1 MQDFVSN
8 KKFQME
14 EFENLFNSAVQ
25 YRTESDVDFG
35 ALLSGG
41 LDSTSIVKSLNFTS
55 APVNTFSIGYKDTKY
70 DESKWFTKA
79 ADYFNTNS
87 EKVIMSINEINDE
100 LENAE
105 DSLDEPYFDPSV
117 LPSYIVAKRFHN
129 ITKLY

>member
-1 MQDFVSN
+1 M
-8 KKFQME
+8 
-14 EFENLFNSAVQ
+14 
-25 YRTESDVDFG
+25 
-35 ALLSGG
+35 
-41 LDSTSIVKSLNFTS
+41 
-55 APVNTFSIGYKDTKY
+55 
-70 DESKWFTKA
+70 FTKA